1 MNLHLY
7 PEFIRQQFPEYS
19 HLTVSEIFVIKYK
32 QILLGH
38 PGINTKLEQILNE
51 MRLKQLFSIDIA
63 EFFERNED
71 KFLNDFINE
80 NNFELNLV
88 NSNGI
93 YSLTFHLG
101 TEHPKL
107 FLMNDLENGYLSIKY
122 NDEIFEFNKSNL
134 DSIMCKLI
142 SYLKM
147 NQSPE
152 TLLSLFIFGYLKCN
166 TDLKSFFDIN
176 ILKNKI
182 TIETY
187 YYTHFISLYELL
199 FYESNN
205 RSTKNDNVIIEC
217 KNDSIHILDCNSD
230 IIFNKEFKD
239 ITKNNFLN
247 EIIKPLKNI
256 LINLDNIRENNFQT
270 LWEQNLYQ
278 YLLNAEY
285 LNINEKDFNNIK
297 IEVFSPKDKST
308 FLNKKPHTT
317 KPNMRASFLIHEN
330 IVSSWDVTR
339 GVQYNPYYQD
349 LADAYNIYKNL
360 AEADSERIELGNII
374 GEEGRGGKVKRI

>member
-1 MNLHLY
+1 MNIY
-7 PEFIRQQFPEYS
+7 PEFLRHQFPEYCDI
-19 HLTVSEIFVIKYK
+19 TVSEIFVIKYK
-32 QILLGH
+32 KMLLNRSD
-38 PGINTKLEQILNE
+38 INKNTEQILNKQ
-51 MRLKQLFSIDIA
+51 RLEKLFLIDIA

-80 NNFELNLV
+80 NSFELNLI

-93 YSLTFHLG
+93 YSLTFHRE

-107 FLMNDLENGYLSIKY
+107 FFINDLENDYLSIKY
-122 NDEIFEFNKSNL
+122 NDEIFEFNRSNL
-134 DSIMCKLI
+134 DNIMWKLI
-142 SYLKM
+142 SYLKT

-152 TLLSLFIFGYLKCN
+152 ILLSAFVFGYLKCN
-166 TDLKSFFDIN
+166 TDLKSFFDIR
-176 ILKNKI
+176 IFKNKI

-199 FYESNN
+199 FNESNN
-205 RSTKNDNVIIEC
+205 RNTNNDNVIIEC
-217 KNDSIHILDCNSD
+217 KNGSIHILDCNSD

-239 ITKNNFLN
+239 ITKNNFIN

-256 LINLDNIRENNFQT
+256 LINLDNIREDNFQT

-278 YLLNAEY
+278 YLFNAEY

-339 GVQYNPYYQD
+339 GAQYNPYYQD
-349 LADAYNIYKNL
+349 LVDAYNIYKEL
-360 AEADSERIELGNII
+360 ADIDSEKIELMDII

>member
-1 MNLHLY
+1 MNIY
-7 PEFIRQQFPEYS
+7 PEFLRHQFPEYCDI
-19 HLTVSEIFVIKYK
+19 TVSEIFVIKYK
-32 QILLGH
+32 EMLLNRSE
-38 PGINTKLEQILNE
+38 INKTTEQILNKQ
-51 MRLKQLFSIDIA
+51 RLQKLFSIDIA

-80 NNFELNLV
+80 NSFEFNLI

-93 YSLTFHLG
+93 YSLTFHRE

-107 FLMNDLENGYLSIKY
+107 FFMNDLENGYLSIKY

-134 DSIMCKLI
+134 DNIMCQLI
-142 SYLKM
+142 SYLKT

-152 TLLSLFIFGYLKCN
+152 TLLSAFVFGYLKCN
-166 TDLKSFFDIN
+166 TDLKSFFDIG

-199 FYESNN
+199 FNDSNN
-205 RSTKNDNVIIEC
+205 RNTNNDNVIIEC
-217 KNDSIHILDCNSD
+217 KNDSIYILDCNSD

-239 ITKNNFLN
+239 ITKNNFIN
-247 EIIKPLKNI
+247 KIIKPLKNI
-256 LINLDNIRENNFQT
+256 LINLDNIREDNFHT
-270 LWEQNLYQ
+270 VWEQNLYE

-285 LNINEKDFNNIK
+285 LNINENDFNNIK

-308 FLNKKPHTT
+308 FLNRKPHTT
-317 KPNMRASFLIHEN
+317 KPNMRASFLIHGN
-330 IVSSWDVTR
+330 IVSYWNVSR
-339 GVQYNPYYQD
+339 AAQYNPYYQD
-349 LADAYNIYKNL
+349 LVDAYNIYRNL
-360 AEADSERIELGNII
+360 ADTDLERVELGNII
-374 GEEGRGGKVKRI
+374 GGEGRGGKVKRI

>member
-1 MNLHLY
+1 MNIY
-7 PEFIRQQFPEYS
+7 PELLRHQFPE
-19 HLTVSEIFVIKYK
+19 HCDITVSEIFVIKYK
-32 QILLGH
+32 QMLLVH
-38 PGINTKLEQILNE
+38 PENNTKLEQILNDL
-51 MRLKQLFSIDIA
+51 RLKQIFSIDIA

-71 KFLNDFINE
+71 KFLKDFINE
-80 NNFELNLV
+80 NNFELNLI

-93 YSLTFHLG
+93 YSLTFRG

-122 NDEIFEFNKSNL
+122 NDEIFEFNKSNF
-134 DSIMCKLI
+134 DNIMCQLI
-142 SYLKM
+142 SYLKI

-166 TDLKSFFDIN
+166 TDLKSFFAIN

-187 YYTHFISLYELL
+187 YYTHFISFYELL
-199 FYESNN
+199 FNEPNDRN
-205 RSTKNDNVIIEC
+205 TNNDNVIIEC

-239 ITKNNFLN
+239 ITKNNFIN

-256 LINLDNIRENNFQT
+256 LINLDNIREDNFQT

-278 YLLNAEY
+278 YLFNAEY

-317 KPNMRASFLIHEN
+317 KPNMRASFIIHEN
-330 IVSSWDVTR
+330 IVSYWDVTR
-339 GVQYNPYYQD
+339 GVQYNHYYQD
-349 LADAYNIYKNL
+349 LVDAYNIYKNL
-360 AEADSERIELGNII
+360 AEVDSEKIELGNII
-374 GEEGRGGKVKRI
+374 GEEGKGGKVKRI